1 MESRLN
7 TLYAKQGRL
16 TQFRTKAERDAFLRK
31 EITSIQSYRDTLVN
45 DLEGLRD
52 GIQSDKERLLQLQN
66 RSEAVETEMHQRR
79 EKIRELVEKLHQL
92 KEEQTAKAEQR
103 K

>member
-7 TLYAKQGRL
+7 ALYAKQGRL

-31 EITSIQSYRDTLVN
+31 EIQSIQNYRASLLTDV
-45 DLEGLRD
+45 EGLRE
-52 GIQSDKERLLQLQN
+52 GVQSDKERLQRLQD
-66 RSEAVETEMHQRR
+66 RAEAVEVETQQRR
-79 EKIRELVEKLHQL
+79 EKIKELTEKLNQL
-92 KEEQTAKAEQR
+92 KEEQNVKTEQR